1 MLNKKLAI
9 LTVLVMIAPLVLA
22 ACGPT
27 PAPAEPVIIKET
39 SVVVETVIV
48 EKEGEEVQV
57 EVTKVVEVEKVVT
70 ATPEPEPEEEPPAVI
85 SPSNNNPDT
94 YVVITGAGEPETM
107 DPAWTYE
114 TAGSAVQN
122 NIYEAL
128 VWFDRERTDSFV
140 PSLATE
146 WEVNETGDVWT
157 FQVRDGV
164 TFHEGGTLEPHDVS
178 YSIQRGLLQDR
189 IDGPHWMTL
198 EAFFG
203 LYTIEDLA
211 IQAYCEAQGL
221 DDDACG
227 EVAFD
232 MVDDASL
239 VTTCEQVKEAIV
251 ADDEAGTVTWNLFQ
265 PTPWFLAMLANSFM
279 GAVVDQEWMVEQGA
293 WDGECDNWVQWHDPA
308 AEDTILFNVA
318 NGTGPYILD
327 HWTPGEEYVLVANEN
342 YWQTEPQWEGAP
354 TGPASI
360 KRVLFKNIPEWG
372 TRLAMFE
379 AGDADYIYVP
389 PPYRAQ
395 LEPYYQTVCYAD
407 GTCEEA
413 NPDGYIQAY
422 RDLPRPV
429 MTPAQFNWQV
439 NVEGGNPFIGSGA
452 LDGNGVPPDFFQD
465 VHVRKG
471 FNYCFDYDALIVEAM
486 NGDGM
491 QAQGPIIAGMMGYR
505 EGEDPLYSYDLAKCE
520 EELKQAWDGEL
531 WENGFYMQVSYNTG
545 NETRRIASE
554 ILKAG
559 IEAVNDKFTINVV
572 GMPWPVLLNSRRAQK
587 LPVYIGGWLE
597 DFHDPHN
604 WVHPFLHSAG
614 AYGRVINMTEDIAAE
629 FDALINEAAALTT
642 ADERRPV
649 YEEIQLKAQEYAP
662 VIWLYQEVA
671 RTHLQPWIKGY
682 YFNPAYSGLAYSWI
696 YALDKEAP

>member
-9 LTVLVMIAPLVLA
+9 LAVLA
-22 ACGPT
+22 MVAPMILTACGAT
-27 PAPAEPVIIKET
+27 PEPQVIEKIVTEVVEVVVTEVVEVAGTPEVVEKVVTE
-39 SVVVETVIV
+39 VVET
-48 EKEGEEVQV
+48 EV
-57 EVTKVVEVEKVVT
+57 EVVVT
-70 ATPEPEPEEEPPAVI
+70 ATPEPEPTEPPLASI
-85 SPSNNNPDT
+85 SPEFKNPDT
-94 YVVITGAGEPETM
+94 YVVVTGAGEPETL

-114 TAGSAVQN
+114 TAGSAIES

-140 PSLATE
+140 PALATE

-164 TFHEGGTLEPHDVS
+164 TFHKGGTLEPHDVS
-178 YSIQRGLLQDR
+178 YSMQRALLQDR
-189 IDGPHWMTL
+189 VDGPHWMTL
-198 EAFFG
+198 EAFFN

-211 IQAYCEAQGL
+211 MEIAGVESFEEVPEEAL
-221 DDDACG
+221 I
-227 EVAFD
+227 E
-232 MVDDASL
+232 
-239 VTTCEQVKEAIV
+239 TCERVKAAIV
-251 ADDEAGTVTWNLFQ
+251 ADDEAGTVTWNLYRS
-265 PTPWFLAMLANSFM
+265 TPWFLAMLSNSFM
-279 GAVVDQEWMVEQGA
+279 GAVVDKEWMVENGD

-308 AEDTILFNVA
+308 AEDTILFNQA
-318 NGTGPYILD
+318 NGTGPYMLEN
-327 HWTPGEEYVLVANEN
+327 WTPGEEIVLVANED

-354 TGPASI
+354 TGPPSI
-360 KRVLFKNIPEWG
+360 KRVVVTNIPEWG

-395 LEPYYQTVCYAD
+395 LEPYYQTICYAD
-407 GTCEEA
+407 GSCEEGS
-413 NPDGYIQAY
+413 PEGYIQAF

-465 VHVRKG
+465 EHVRKA

-505 EGEDPLYSYDLAKCE
+505 EGEDPLYSFDLAKCE
-520 EELKQAWDGEL
+520 EEFKQAWDGQV

-559 IEAVNDKFTINVV
+559 IESVNDNFTINVV
-572 GMPWPVLLNSRRAQK
+572 GMPWPVLLNSRRSGK
-587 LPVYIGGWLE
+587 LPVYVGGWLE

-604 WVHPFLHSAG
+604 WVHPFLHSQG
-614 AYGRVINMTEDIAAE
+614 AYGAVINLTEDIAAE
-629 FDALINEAAALTT
+629 FDAMIEEAASLTT
-642 ADERRPV
+642 AEERRPV
-649 YEEIQLKAQEYAP
+649 YEEIQLKAQEVAP
-662 VIWLYQEVA
+662 VIWMYQEVQ
-671 RTHLQPWIKGY
+671 RVHLQPWIKNY
-682 YFNPAYSGLAYSWI
+682 YFNPAYTGVAHAWV
-696 YALDKEAP
+696 YALDKDAP